1 MKCTKAKSLLSWHL
15 DGNLEIE
22 DRRALAEHL
31 GSCTDCHAELLELK
45 QMRSL
50 VHSVG
55 RQPAP
60 ADLALRIRLAL
71 SREASK
77 VSISPW
83 GSLKFRIE
91 EAMRAFMV
99 PATAGILSAVVFFG
113 LLIGFFVL
121 PAQTNDVP
129 TMLYTPPELATA
141 PFGLS
146 NNINGGP
153 VVIEAYIDANGRVQ
167 DYRVLSSPH
176 GEEVVDDSDL
186 KNMLIF
192 TVFRPATSFGRPT
205 TGRAVLT
212 FANVNVKG

>member
-15 DGNLEIE
+15 DGNLKIE
-22 DRRALAEHL
+22 DRRALTEHL
-31 GSCTDCHAELLELK
+31 GSCTDCHAELLALR
-45 QMRSL
+45 QMQSL

-60 ADLALRIRLAL
+60 PDLALKIRLAL
-71 SREASK
+71 SREASR
-77 VSISPW
+77 VRINPW
-83 GSLKFRIE
+83 ENLKFRFE

-113 LLIGFFVL
+113 LLIGFFTL

-129 TMLYTPPELATA
+129 TMLYTPPELAVA
-141 PFGLS
+141 PFGLTSDS
-146 NNINGGP
+146 NAGA

-176 GEEVVDDSDL
+176 GEAVVDSDL
-186 KNMLIF
+186 KNMLLF

>member
-22 DRRALAEHL
+22 DRRALTEHL
-31 GSCTDCHAELLELK
+31 GSCTDCHTELLELR

-60 ADLALRIRLAL
+60 ADLALKIRLAL
-71 SREASK
+71 SREAAK
-77 VSISPW
+77 VRVSPW
-83 GSLKFRIE
+83 ENFKFRME
-91 EAMRAFMV
+91 TAMRAFMV
-99 PATAGILSAVVFFG
+99 PATAGIVSAVVFFG
-113 LLIGFFVL
+113 LLIGFFAL
-121 PAQTNDVP
+121 PAQTNDIP
-129 TMLYTPPELATA
+129 TMLYTPPELAIA
-141 PFGLS
+141 PFGLTNDVNAS
-146 NNINGGP
+146 S

-176 GEEVVDDSDL
+176 GEQVVDSDL
-186 KNMLIF
+186 KNILIF

-212 FANVNVKG
+212 FSNVNVKG